1 MTDYGAASA
10 RATRFLRNVNIA
22 TRIILVAGL
31 LRFTLSDRLDADIIA
46 TEHVRQTSLSRST
59 IELS

>member
-10 RATRFLRNVNIA
+10 RATRFLRSVNIA

-31 LRFTLSDRLDADIIA
+31 LRFTLSDRLDTDIIA
-46 TEHVRQTSLSRST
+46 DEHVRQTSLSRST